1 MASVGLLDTI
11 QDFLDYLKFERNLA
25 TKTLENY
32 QRQLLQVAEAL
43 PFTSWQQLR
52 QPHVK
57 RILTDARKSNLS
69 PRSIALRL
77 SALRTFCQY
86 LVAQGV
92 LQQNPAKQVQAPKQG
107 KPLPKQLHVDE
118 MQQLLNVADD
128 SPLALRDK
136 AMMEL
141 AYGCGLRL
149 AEIAGLDLVNIEDG
163 GRQLRVMGKGSKERI
178 LPVGKM
184 AKEAL
189 NAWLKVRGLLAE
201 VDEVAVFVSKQRKRI
216 CHRQIAK
223 RMKKWASHQM
233 LDTEVSPHKL
243 RHSYAT
249 HLLESSGDLRGVQE
263 LLGHANLSTTQVYTH
278 LDFQHLAKVYDQ
290 AHPRAK
296 GNAQGNS
303 KVSAK
308 DKPTSSPTTT
318 NKTDK
323 K

>member
-1 MASVGLLDTI
+1 MTSARLLDTI

-25 TKTLENY
+25 AKTRDNY
-32 QRQLLQVAEAL
+32 QRQLRCVAETL
-43 PFTSWQQLR
+43 PLISWQQLR
-52 QPHVK
+52 QQHVK
-57 RILTDARKSNLS
+57 RILTDARKNHLS
-69 PRSIALRL
+69 SRSIALRL

-118 MQQLLNVADD
+118 MQQLLNIADD
-128 SPLALRDK
+128 SLLALRDK

-149 AEIAGLDLVNIEDG
+149 AEIASLDLVHIEDG

-184 AKEAL
+184 AREAL
-189 NAWLKVRGLLAE
+189 NAWLKVRGTLAE
-201 VDEVAVFVSKQRKRI
+201 VDERAVFLSVQKKRI

-233 LDTEVSPHKL
+233 LDADVSPHKL

-249 HLLESSGDLRGVQE
+249 HLLQSSGDLRGVQE
-263 LLGHANLSTTQVYTH
+263 LLGHANLATTQIYTH
-278 LDFQHLAKVYDQ
+278 LDFQYLAKVYDQ

-296 GNAQGNS
+296 ARSDGPNRDNLKS
-303 KVSAK
+303 
-308 DKPTSSPTTT
+308 DKE
-318 NKTDK
+318 
-323 K
+323 